1 MRIVFMGTP
10 GFAEVI
16 LRALVE
22 NEDKKIEVVGL
33 FTQRDKPF
41 GRKKELKAPETKT
54 YILENHLNIP
64 IFQPQSLKE
73 PEVQILKDLKPD
85 FIVVVAYG
93 KILPKE
99 VLTIAPCINAHAS
112 LLPKYR
118 GASPIHEMILNDD
131 RIYGI
136 STMLMD
142 LELDSGDILESA
154 SFLRED
160 YLDLDALSLKLACMG
175 ADLLLS
181 TLKNFSSITRKP
193 QDHMQATFCKKITKA
208 DGLVGFKDAKSLF
221 LKSLAFKSWPEI
233 FLENNLKLLE
243 VGLVENEK
251 SHKEGEIL
259 EIDERGVLVGCL
271 KGSVRIARLQAVGK
285 KPLKAKDYLNGR
297 RLKIGGILT

>member
-16 LRALVE
+16 LRALVR
-22 NEDKKIEVVGL
+22 DKDIEVVGL
-33 FTQRDKPF
+33 FTQIDKPF

-99 VLTIAPCINAHAS
+99 VLTIAPCINVHAS

-142 LELDSGDILESA
+142 VELDSGDILESA

-160 YLDLDALSLKLACMG
+160 YLNLDALSLKLAHMG
-175 ADLLLS
+175 AALLLS

-193 QDHMQATFCKKITKA
+193 QDHMQASFCKKITKA

-233 FLENNLKLLE
+233 FLENSLKLLE
-243 VGLVENEK
+243 VELVENEK

-259 EIDERGVLVGCL
+259 EIDEKGVLVGCL

-285 KPLKAKDYLNGR
+285 KPLKAKDYLNGK
-297 RLKIGGILT
+297 RLKIGGILA

>member
-10 GFAEVI
+10 SFAEVI
-16 LRALVE
+16 LRALI
-22 NEDKKIEVVGL
+22 EDKELEVVGL
-33 FTQRDKPF
+33 FTQMDKPF

-54 YILENHLNIP
+54 YITENRLDIP
-64 IFQPQSLKE
+64 IFQPKSLKE

-99 VLTIAPCINAHAS
+99 ILEMAPCINVHAS

-131 RIYGI
+131 VIYGI

-142 LELDSGDILESA
+142 LDLDSGDILESV
-154 SFLRED
+154 SFQRES
-160 YLDLDALSLKLACMG
+160 YLTLDALSLELAHRG
-175 ADLLLS
+175 ANLLRS
-181 TLKNFSSITRKP
+181 TLKNFHSITPKP
-193 QDHMQATFCKKITKA
+193 QEHSLASFCKKITKT
-208 DGLVGFKDAKSLF
+208 DGLVSFKDAKSLF
-221 LKSLAFKSWPEI
+221 LKSLAFKTWPEI

-243 VGLVENEK
+243 VKLVENEK
-251 SHKEGEIL
+251 CYKEGEIL

-271 KGSVRIARLQAVGK
+271 KGSVRVAQLQAVGK

-297 RLKIGGILT
+297 RLKVGDILA

>member
-22 NEDKKIEVVGL
+22 NKDDIEVVGL
-33 FTQRDKPF
+33 FTQMDKPF

-54 YILENHLNIP
+54 YILENRLNIP

-99 VLTIAPCINAHAS
+99 VLTIAPCINVHAS

-160 YLDLDALSLKLACMG
+160 YLDLDALSLKLAHMG
-175 ADLLLS
+175 ATLLFS

-193 QDHMQATFCKKITKA
+193 QDHMQASFCKKITKA
-208 DGLVGFKDAKSLF
+208 DGLVGFKDAKNLF

-243 VGLVENEK
+243 VELVENEK

-259 EIDERGVLVGCL
+259 AIDEKGVLVGCL

-297 RLKIGGILT
+297 RLKIGGILA